1 MPAVNHQ
8 LDEVQQDSC
17 SDPSNNRPTA
27 TNGALPMLN
36 LTQTSRKR
44 LGLVHENRKGKASRQ
59 RKEQDRQNIQH
70 SDSEDSAIDTIRC
83 EKCGEQDYSAANPI
97 LLCDGEE
104 CGKGWHLDCIPTQGG
119 KRAAARAAIRRA
131 EDWFCDDSCRHWEF
145 ESNPLKELGCAAMVR
160 KSTPSSGRGT
170 HSNHG
175 SQPATLTR
183 STCQH
188 MRRCMP
194 ALVVAVAKFL
204 AWLGCSRLARDYQP
218 CPVLD

>member
-27 TNGALPMLN
+27 TDGALPMLN

-119 KRAAARAAIRRA
+119 KRAAARAAIRTV

-145 ESNPLKELGCAAMVR
+145 ESIEGVRVCSNGEKEYSIKWKGYSQQSWEPARHIDQEHVSAYEALHASA
-160 KSTPSSGRGT
+160 SS
-170 HSNHG
+170 S
-175 SQPATLTR
+175 S
-183 STCQH
+183 S
-188 MRRCMP
+188 
-194 ALVVAVAKFL
+194 
-204 AWLGCSRLARDYQP
+204 
-218 CPVLD
+218 